1 MTFIHQQN
9 AFDRLKILREEYL
22 VEKRKV
28 IEAREKEREELQ
40 KSFYKVD
47 PDCLDAGKH
56 ISEFELHL
64 DMTLPFTKKG
74 IK

>member
-1 MTFIHQQN
+1 
-9 AFDRLKILREEYL
+9 LKILREEYL
-22 VEKRKV
+22 EEKRKV
-28 IEAREKEREELQ
+28 IEAREKERVDVR

-47 PDCLDAGKH
+47 PDCVDAGRH

-64 DMTLPFTKKG
+64 DMTLPFSKKG